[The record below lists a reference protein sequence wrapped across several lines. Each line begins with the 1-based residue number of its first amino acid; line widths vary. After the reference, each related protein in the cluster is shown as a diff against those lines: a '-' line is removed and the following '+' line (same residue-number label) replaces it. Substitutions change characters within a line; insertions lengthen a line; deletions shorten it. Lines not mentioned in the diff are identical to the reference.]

1 MFGKSDTPNKPQNKI
16 DTLIGAGTKIK
27 GDIVFTGGLRIDG
40 SIQGN
45 VTASSDQPSTLVISE
60 QAQIEGEVSV
70 SHAVVNGS
78 VTGPLR
84 SSAFLELQPKARV
97 NGDVTYSNIE
107 IHLGAVV
114 QGRLIHDTPA
124 KVAAD
129 KEKADKSLVEKEK
142 SVELKLAAGAQ

>member
-1 MFGKSDTPNKPQNKI
+1 MFGKNDNTPIKPQNKI

-40 SIQGN
+40 AVHGN
-45 VTASSDQPSTLVISE
+45 VTATSGQPSTLVISE
-60 QAQIEGEVSV
+60 QALIEGEVSV
-70 SHAVVNGS
+70 SHAVVNGA
-78 VTGPLR
+78 VTGPLN

-114 QGRLIHDTPA
+114 QGRLIHE
-124 KVAAD
+124 VAGQG
-129 KEKADKSLVEKEK
+129 KNADKSGEKA
-142 SVELKLAAGAQ
+142 VELKLAAGARGD